1 MDLLAQE
8 YFKLVD
14 VISGFDGYL
23 MTVKGW
29 SITVGLALIG
39 YAFQQKQKAILLLC
53 CASAFCFSF
62 VDAKF
67 KEYQVSYY
75 PRMQQIESCFA
86 EEPAV
91 NCSPLKIDS
100 SWSESKNW
108 YGVFLQYG
116 KLGVLMPHFI
126 LFVLA
131 LFLYLKPKYFVPT
144 QQLTSQARGTPKSGA
159 PS

>member
-8 YFKLVD
+8 YFKLID

-39 YAFQQKQKAILLLC
+39 YAFQQKQKSILLLC
-53 CASAFCFSF
+53 CASALCFSF

-75 PRMQQIESCFA
+75 PRMQQIENCFVK
-86 EEPAV
+86 EPSE
-91 NCSPLKIDS
+91 NCSPLKVDG
-100 SWSESKNW
+100 SWSETKKW

-116 KLGVLMPHFI
+116 KLGVIMPHFI

-131 LFLYLKPKYFVPT
+131 LFLYLKPQYFVPA